1 MKKSLNF
8 IAKNFGLYLG
18 ITLTVLMILAYIIN
32 LDLFVNFWY
41 GISIYLIVIV
51 FGIITMVKTKIN
63 FNGFLS
69 FKDAFTSYFI
79 TILVGLVLS
88 SLASYLLFNFIDT
101 DAADV
106 LKEKSIE
113 RMVEV
118 FKTMKKSAEEIETTV
133 NKAKSENLYSISNV
147 FQGLIFNYLLP
158 ICIIGLLVSAAMQ
171 KSKPDTK

>member
-1 MKKSLNF
+1 MEKSLKF
-8 IAKNFGLYLG
+8 DAKNFGFYLG
-18 ITLTVLMILAYIIN
+18 ITLTVLMVLAYIVN

-41 GISIYLIVIV
+41 GISIYLVTIA
-51 FGIITMVKTKIN
+51 FGILTVVKTKIN

-69 FKDAFTSYFI
+69 FKDAFTTYFI
-79 TILVGLVLS
+79 TILIGLVLS
-88 SLASYLLFNFIDT
+88 SLASYVLFNFIDT
-101 DAADV
+101 DAADI

-118 FKTMKKSAEEIETTV
+118 FETMKKPAEEIETTV

-158 ICIIGLLVSAAMQ
+158 LCIIGLLVSAAMQ

>member
-1 MKKSLNF
+1 MEKSLKF

-18 ITLTVLMILAYIIN
+18 ITLTVLMILAYLVN

-41 GISIYLIVIV
+41 GISIYLITII
-51 FGIITMVKTKIN
+51 FGIIAVVKTKIN

-69 FKDAFTSYFI
+69 FKDAFTSYFV
-79 TILVGLVLS
+79 TILIGLVLS

-101 DAADV
+101 GAADV

-118 FKTMKKSAEEIETTV
+118 FETMKKPAEEIETAV
-133 NKAKSENLYSISNV
+133 KKAKSENLYSISNV

-158 ICIIGLLVSAAMQ
+158 LCIIGLLVSAAMQ
-171 KSKPDTK
+171 KSKRDNK